1 MASPAVDFWEGLF
14 IGISGHHSVAGVHL
28 LVGVAKPPVRSS
40 TISFAVPIGRP
51 KIFWKFSQHWH
62 GGGEGRHGKARE
74 ACTNEPSHGRE
85 VNAGW
90 PHPLGAWIVRVKQP
104 LMKTPRSPE

>member
-28 LVGVAKPPVRSS
+28 LVGVAKPSVRSS

-74 ACTNEPSHGRE
+74 ARTNEPSHGRE

-90 PHPLGAWIVRVKQP
+90 HASTWRVD
-104 LMKTPRSPE
+104 RES